1 MSQDFVRL
9 KSNHS
14 VFINKKT
21 ELIVPVYVDDLL
33 IIESRESKQIAFLKR
48 ALSQRFKM
56 TDLDSCHHYLDM
68 KVTRDRD
75 NHTLSI
81 SQSFYVQKVLNR
93 FEMKNCKAAP
103 TPMNIDIKLESN
115 KNATI
120 AEVKLYQAMID
131 SLMYLI
137 YQTRSDICF
146 SVMCLSRQN
155 MSFFKK
161 AFGAVKKVLRYLK
174 ESVNIKIIYD
184 ADIDFED
191 FTDAD

>member
-1 MSQDFVRL
+1 MFQNFVRL
-9 KSNHS
+9 KSNHF

-21 ELIVPVYVDDLL
+21 EFIVSVYVDDLL
-33 IIESRESKQIAFLKR
+33 IIEPREFKQIVFLKR

-56 TDLDSCHHYLDM
+56 TDFDFCHHYLDM
-68 KVTRDRD
+68 KIIKNRD
-75 NHTLSI
+75 NHTLFI
-81 SQSFYVQKVLNR
+81 SQSFYVQKILNR
-93 FEMKNCKAAP
+93 FEMKNCKAAF
-103 TPMNIDIKLESN
+103 TSMNTDIKLEFN

-120 AEVKLYQAMID
+120 AEVKLYQVMIN

-137 YQTRSDICF
+137 YQTRSNICF

-155 MSFFKK
+155 MNLFKK
-161 AFGAVKKVLRYLK
+161 TFDVVKKVLRYFK

-184 ADIDFED
+184 ADTDFED